1 MAVLLNLD
9 KISKS
14 FGTRALFTDLCLTVN
29 EGDRIGIIGDNGTGK
44 TTLTKIMVNLESA
57 DTGNIAIR
65 KSLKTAYI
73 PQVSNY
79 PTDATVWDIVAG
91 RATTDFKNADVKT
104 ATALSIV
111 GFDDCTVKINT
122 LSGGWSKRLDIA
134 CGIVNEPD
142 LLILDEPTNHLDYQ
156 ALAWLDNF
164 LGSARFTWVMVSHD
178 RFLLERCANRIIEI
192 NKRYDG
198 SIFQSDGKYQDFLEK
213 HLQFIEQQNKLEAVM
228 SNKVRAEIE
237 WLRRGPKARRT
248 KAKYRI
254 DEAHNLI
261 KELAD
266 LKEKKRTASTEIDF
280 TSSNRKTKLLVKV
293 KNISK
298 SFGDKHI
305 LNNFTVN
312 FATGMRIGLLGGN
325 GAGKTTLL
333 KLLSKIIK
341 PDAGSVEHA
350 DNLKIVYFDQ
360 LRESLRQPKT
370 IKQFLA
376 DGNDTVIFKNRQ
388 VHIVSWIKRFG
399 FSPQHLDSAIASL
412 SGGEQA
418 RILIAKLM
426 LEAAD
431 ILLLDE
437 PTNDLDIRTIE
448 ALEENLLEFGG
459 LLVIVSHDRYM
470 ISRVC
475 NLFIGF
481 TTDARAELFAD
492 YEQWEE
498 SLKTTQKEIAGD
510 VRKADKD
517 SRPKKEKT
525 KLSYKEKL
533 ELQEVEKQIEFLD
546 EKIKSLEAQLADPK
560 NFSDFILLH
569 KLTEE
574 IASDKEALDKY
585 YHRWEYLSGLSL

>member
-14 FGTRALFTDLCLTVN
+14 FGTKALFKDLSLTVN
-29 EGDRIGIIGDNGTGK
+29 DGDRIGIIGDNGTGK

-65 KSLKTAYI
+65 KNLKTAYI

-79 PTDATVWDIVAG
+79 PPNATVWDIVAG
-91 RATTDFKNADVKT
+91 KATTDFIDADVKT
-104 ATALSIV
+104 AKALSIV
-111 GFDDCTVKINT
+111 GFDDYTGKVNA
-122 LSGGWSKRLDIA
+122 LSGGWTKRLDIA

-156 ALAWLDNF
+156 ALAWLENF

-178 RFLLERCANRIIEI
+178 RFLLERCANRIMEI
-192 NKRYDG
+192 NKRYEG
-198 SIFQSDGKYQDFLEK
+198 NIFQSEGRYDDFLEK
-213 HLQFIEQQNKLEAVM
+213 RLLYIEQQNKLEAAM

-266 LKEKKRTASTEIDF
+266 LKEKKQTTRAEIEF
-280 TSSNRKTKLLVKV
+280 SASNRKTKVLVKI

-305 LNNFTVN
+305 LKNFTAN
-312 FATGMRIGLLGGN
+312 LTKGLRIGLLGGN
-325 GAGKTTLL
+325 GVGKTTLL
-333 KLLSKIIK
+333 KLLSKQIE

-360 LRESLRQPKT
+360 LRESLHQQKT
-370 IKQFLA
+370 IKQYLA
-376 DGNDTVIFKNRQ
+376 DGNDTVIFKDRA
-388 VHIVSWIKRFG
+388 VHLISWIKRFG
-399 FSPQHLDSAIASL
+399 FEPEQTDSTIASL

-426 LEAAD
+426 LQPAD

-448 ALEENLLEFGG
+448 TLEDNLLEFGG
-459 LLVIVSHDRYM
+459 LLIIVSHDRYM

-475 NLFIGF
+475 GLFIGF
-481 TTDARAELFAD
+481 TTGAKAELFAD

-498 SLKTTQKEIAGD
+498 SLKTTKKEIAGD
-510 VRKADKD
+510 TRKTDKD
-517 SRPKKEKT
+517 KQPKKEKT

-533 ELQEVEKQIEFLD
+533 ELENVEKQIEILD
-546 EKIKSLEAQLADPK
+546 EKIKSLEAQLIDPK
-560 NFSDFILLH
+560 NFSNFILLN

-574 IASDKEALDKY
+574 IAASKEALDKF
-585 YHRWEYLSGLSL
+585 YHRWEALSENR